1 MLLRGIIQ
9 VMDNFL
15 LLSDEA
21 FEKTI
26 EHTQRN
32 LNNLKPFKIKK

>member
-1 MLLRGIIQ
+1 MLLSGIIQ
-9 VMDNFL
+9 VMGNFL

-21 FEKTI
+21 FEEAI
-26 EHTQRN
+26 ENTQRN